1 MRWDDRGAAVAQPV
15 MGDDGEIRTLLRD
28 DGVSLRYRVWPV
40 PQPRAT
46 VVLFNGI
53 MSHSLWFR
61 PLQPALVAAGYTVV
75 GADRRGSGPNH
86 EHRGDA
92 QSAGALVDD
101 ARAVI
106 AAEHDGTRPLVVVGW
121 CWGAILAV
129 HVALAL
135 GESIDRLVLVTPGL
149 CPSAEVR
156 DAAAAGASAATGRA
170 QDQPCVPTPIRD
182 ELFTDGP
189 ALEQFIRV
197 DPLRLRAITPRFSA
211 LSHKLSA
218 VALARLP
225 RIQVPTLL
233 VLAEH
238 DGATDNAQTLAAF
251 ERVGAE
257 RRRVVTLPTHH
268 GVSFEAPEALAA
280 AMVEFVDA
288 PPVPE
293 ARP

>member
-1 MRWDDRGAAVAQPV
+1 MIAGPSVADPV
-15 MGDDGEIRTLLRD
+15 TTHDGELRTVVRD

-61 PLQPALVAAGYTVV
+61 PLQPALAAAGYTVV
-75 GADRRGSGPNH
+75 GADRRGSGPNA

-92 QSAGALVDD
+92 LSASVLVDD

-121 CWGAILAV
+121 CWGSILAV
-129 HVALAL
+129 HLALAL
-135 GESIDRLVLVTPGL
+135 GSGIDRLVLVTPGL
-149 CPSAEVR
+149 CPTAEVR
-156 DAAAAGASAATGRA
+156 DAAAAGASAAKGRA
-170 QDQPCVPTPIRD
+170 DDEPCVPTPIRD
-182 ELFTDGP
+182 ELFTDGW

-197 DPLRLRAITPRFSA
+197 DPLRLQAITPRFAA
-211 LSHKLSA
+211 LSHKLSS
-218 VALARLP
+218 VALTRLP
-225 RIQVPTLL
+225 RITVPTLL

-238 DGATDNAQTLAAF
+238 DGATDNAQTLTAF
-251 ERVGAE
+251 ERIGAE

-268 GVSFEAPEALAA
+268 GVSFEAPAALAA
-280 AMVEFVDA
+280 AIVEFVDA
-288 PPVPE
+288 PPEPKSE
-293 ARP
+293 APT